1 MKIHEY
7 NQMMSYLTRPAAPKT
22 VPVAREVMSKG
33 TKPVEKKVEKKVVQV
48 ANKKNGHYTPPH
60 PPKDSFDWDLWLR
73 ERPDYKTLEEE
84 YLQESSL
91 GNVEQDLADEY
102 WHGLYDNYLES
113 GGSLSFSEW
122 LKIELDKSS
131 KADGIKSIL
140 RI

>member
-7 NQMMSYLTRPAAPKT
+7 NQMMSYLTRPGQPKT
-22 VPVAREVMSKG
+22 VPVAREILSKG
-33 TKPVEKKVEKKVVQV
+33 TKPEVKKV
-48 ANKKNGHYTPPH
+48 ANKKNGKYTPP
-60 PPKDSFDWDLWLR
+60 PIPKDSLDWDLWLR

-113 GGSLSFSEW
+113 GGVLSFKEW

>member
-7 NQMMSYLTRPAAPKT
+7 NQMMSYLTRPGQPKT
-22 VPVAREVMSKG
+22 VPVAREILSKG
-33 TKPVEKKVEKKVVQV
+33 TKPEVKKV
-48 ANKKNGHYTPPH
+48 ANKKNGKYTPP
-60 PPKDSFDWDLWLR
+60 PIPKDSLDWDLWLR

-113 GGSLSFSEW
+113 GGSLSFKEW
-122 LKIELDKSS
+122 LKLELDKSS

>member
-1 MKIHEY
+1 MNLRDY
-7 NQMMSYLTRPAAPKT
+7 NLMMSYLTRPATPKA

-33 TKPVEKKVEKKVVQV
+33 TKPEVKKVEKKVVKV

-60 PPKDSFDWDLWLR
+60 PPKDSFDWNLWLR
-73 ERPDYKTLEEE
+73 DRPDYRTLEEE

-102 WHGLYDNYLES
+102 WHGLYDQYLQN
-113 GGSLSFSEW
+113 GGTLGFSDW
-122 LKIELDKSS
+122 FKIEIKKSS

>member
-1 MKIHEY
+1 MNLRDY
-7 NQMMSYLTRPAAPKT
+7 NLMMSYLTRPATPKA

-33 TKPVEKKVEKKVVQV
+33 TKPEDKKVEKKVVKV

-60 PPKDSFDWDLWLR
+60 PPKDSFDWNLWLR
-73 ERPDYKTLEEE
+73 DRPDYRTLEEE

-102 WHGLYDNYLES
+102 WHGLYDQYLQN
-113 GGSLSFSEW
+113 GGTLGFSDW
-122 LKIELDKSS
+122 FKIEIKKSS

>member
-22 VPVAREVMSKG
+22 IPVAREILSKG
-33 TKPVEKKVEKKVVQV
+33 TKPEVKKVEKKIAKV
-48 ANKKNGHYTPPH
+48 ANKKNGKYTPP
-60 PPKDSFDWDLWLR
+60 PIPKDSLDWDLWLR

-102 WHGLYDNYLES
+102 WHGLYDDYLNN
-113 GGSLSFSEW
+113 GGTLGFSDW